1 MKKHME
7 LQRPSAHLLLIL
19 FVSQLLFACA
29 QRPSDELIQQYK
41 QPSYTIKPGVES
53 ENQFKVNQITQYQ
66 PGKNGIAVLSDG
78 ISAFAARIALIE
90 EAQLSIDAQ
99 YYMIKED
106 MTGAIFLG
114 NLIGAADRGV
124 RVRLLIDDI
133 NTSNYDDVLKAMALH
148 DNIEVRVFNPF
159 YDRTFRATNM
169 VGDFER
175 LNSRMHN
182 KSLTIDGLITV
193 VGGRNI
199 GDEYFSAKDDLE
211 FSDIDAIALGP
222 IVDEVNQAFD
232 LYWNNIR
239 SYPIESLNTKQIDI
253 QAQYRRLEQQ
263 IFKNSVKSFV
273 VAHLR
278 YAKLIEDKTFR
289 DYLYWCD
296 GRLLVDHPNK
306 DGDFASDVSTNLARV
321 LEQSEQSI
329 LLSSPYFVPG
339 EEGTSGLI
347 ELAHKGI
354 DVSVITNSLAATD
367 VAAVHSGYK
376 KYRKRLVEGNVFLYE
391 VKPDA
396 KQKQRLAF
404 FGKGASRA
412 SLHSKVFVID
422 EEKLFIGSFNW
433 DPRSINLNTEMG
445 LLLTCPN
452 LAYLVFNA
460 VHDELPFKSYLLELD
475 DKQQLEWVETFR
487 EQAETRYDSEPKASA
502 WRKFQAWIVGL
513 LPIEDQL

>member
-1 MKKHME
+1 MQME
-7 LQRPSAHLLLIL
+7 LPRPLPHLLLIFL
-19 FVSQLLFACA
+19 VSQLLFACA
-29 QRPSDELIQQYK
+29 QRPPEELIQQHK
-41 QPSYTIKPGVES
+41 QASYTLKPNAS
-53 ENQFKVNQITQYQ
+53 SLNQFKVNQIAQYQ
-66 PGKNGIAVLSDG
+66 PGKNGIAILSDG
-78 ISAFAARIALIE
+78 LSAFAARIALIE
-90 EAQLSIDAQ
+90 EAELSIDAQ

-106 MTGAIFLG
+106 MTGALFLG
-114 NLIGAADRGV
+114 HLLLAADRGV

-133 NTSNYDDVLKAMALH
+133 NTSNYDDVLKALALH
-148 DNIEVRVFNPF
+148 DNVEVRVFNPF

-169 VGDFER
+169 VGDFNR

-211 FSDIDAIALGP
+211 FADIDAIALGP
-222 IVDEVNQAFD
+222 VVDEVNQAFD
-232 LYWNNIR
+232 LYWNDIR
-239 SYPIESLNTKQIDI
+239 SYPMEALNPKEVDI
-253 QAQYRRLEQQ
+253 QAQHRRLEQQ
-263 IFKNSVKSFV
+263 IFKHSVKSFIK
-273 VAHLR
+273 AHRR
-278 YAKLIEDKTFR
+278 YAKLIEDKSFR
-289 DYLYWCD
+289 DFLYWCD

-306 DGDFASDVSTNLARV
+306 DFGFTQNVATNLGEAM
-321 LEQSEQSI
+321 LDATQSI

-339 EEGTSGLI
+339 EEGSEALI
-347 ELAHKGI
+347 ELSNKGI

-376 KYRKRLVEGNVFLYE
+376 KYRKRLVEANVFVYE
-391 VKPDA
+391 IKPDA
-396 KQKQRLAF
+396 SQKQRLAF

-412 SLHSKVFVID
+412 SLHSKMFVID

-452 LAYLVFNA
+452 LAERVFSG
-460 VHDELPFKSYLLELD
+460 VHGELPYKSYLLEMNE
-475 DKQQLEWVETFR
+475 QHNLEWLESVKGQEVK
-487 EQAETRYDSEPKASA
+487 RYTSEPKASA